1 MRNDIE
7 TVVFDLDGTIYQN
20 TVFHHDYLHF
30 LVEGTCYEC
39 WQQKLVEFAEQVYAG
54 KRLHMNSFYTLKR
67 LNCQTPEAFFS
78 ALEQCLCPPLT
89 YRQALETQG
98 LLYLG
103 DAWAVVILIGKA
115 LGLLEG
121 GRNEAVFRRT
131 RRKMEQ
137 DGIQGCPEL
146 ALAIQA
152 LARRHSVVLLSNSY
166 QDTVKEFLK
175 QLGMEHTFPLLCC
188 SANKPAD
195 MICNLHRALPGTA
208 ARPQTVVSIGD
219 NAFNDLMPVA
229 ELGGRTVWMNPYPNI
244 RRPHCDVELRTLQEL
259 CAYLAGL

>member
-121 GRNEAVFRRT
+121 GRNEAVFRR
-131 RRKMEQ
+131 
-137 DGIQGCPEL
+137 
-146 ALAIQA
+146 
-152 LARRHSVVLLSNSY
+152 
-166 QDTVKEFLK
+166 
-175 QLGMEHTFPLLCC
+175 
-188 SANKPAD
+188 
-195 MICNLHRALPGTA
+195 
-208 ARPQTVVSIGD
+208 
-219 NAFNDLMPVA
+219 
-229 ELGGRTVWMNPYPNI
+229 
-244 RRPHCDVELRTLQEL
+244 PHCDVELRTLQEL